1 MPKPI
6 VVVNYC
12 VSGIPMEL
20 AVRNLQSLKEVIEGA
35 GVNEEYYT
43 FVLPVTGDSHVQVFY
58 DKDIDDN
65 AFNNLRDLIDDR
77 FKEFEEAIEGNRVG
91 GDGLFEDEEKVYGR
105 RNKGL
110 FSRFRRR

>member
-12 VSGIPMEL
+12 VSGIPVEL
-20 AVRNLQSLKEVIEGA
+20 AVRNLQSLRDVVEGA

-65 AFNNLRDLIDDR
+65 AFNNMRDLIDEK
-77 FKEFEEAIEGNRVG
+77 FKEFKEAIDEDGNIPG
-91 GDGLFEDEEKVYGR
+91 EPLFEESTQR
-105 RNKGL
+105 RRL
-110 FSRFRRR
+110 FGRFRR